1 MFCDDCAF
9 VCPDKELFRQ
19 FKRSIAPKNPSKTCP
34 SCRKVFSSA
43 RNRNNHASKCNV
55 SVRFSDA
62 WFKIRDDGHLIYIV
76 KPRPNLEDGNYLKE
90 VDRVISEDI
99 DIFNTGQIRML
110 RTIPGHAF
118 KPFKMTLTEFHDR
131 MIAILLNDAHV
142 LISIDASK
150 ESLAKVRGSYED
162 YMEVITKIADTS
174 IHGKLLDRKKSS
186 VSRCSQEA
194 ERFLAMLYDQVK

>member
-1 MFCDDCAF
+1 
-9 VCPDKELFRQ
+9 
-19 FKRSIAPKNPSKTCP
+19 
-34 SCRKVFSSA
+34 
-43 RNRNNHASKCNV
+43 
-55 SVRFSDA
+55 
-62 WFKIRDDGHLIYIV
+62 
-76 KPRPNLEDGNYLKE
+76 
-90 VDRVISEDI
+90 
-99 DIFNTGQIRML
+99 
-110 RTIPGHAF
+110 
-118 KPFKMTLTEFHDR
+118 